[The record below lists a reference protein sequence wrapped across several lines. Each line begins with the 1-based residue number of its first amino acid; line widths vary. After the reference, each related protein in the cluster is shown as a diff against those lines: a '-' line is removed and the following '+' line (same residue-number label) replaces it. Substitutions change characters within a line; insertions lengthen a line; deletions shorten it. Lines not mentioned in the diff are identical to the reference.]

1 MNHSHRTQ
9 VLTVLSNPH
18 AKHYI
23 VVKRN
28 VAPYEPGFVVVQE
41 GSGSAANA
49 IAHFFDQIDAIE
61 YCEFR
66 NKKKKEL
73 KAL

>member
-1 MNHSHRTQ
+1 MNAAHRTQ
-9 VLTVLSNPH
+9 VLTVNSNGH

-28 VAPYEPGFVVVQE
+28 VTPYEPGFVVVQE

-49 IAHFFDQIDAIE
+49 ISHFFDQLDAIE

-66 NKKKKEL
+66 NKQ
-73 KAL
+73 KASK